1 MYTKVGEER
10 TWSRKYRAKNELEV
24 NEKEG
29 KLVQGRNHVNI
40 VNKNVLSCDFL
51 CFHFLMRES
60 CPIFLSFF
68 PFFVYYF
75 CFIFY
80 IKLFSVLKSFV
91 YYSSLSPGERNTFFV
106 CIRNVTVYLYGVPVS
121 LYVLISGLDVD
132 AKRVLLSE
140 WKWMETC
147 CLYWELIKNY
157 EPPLAYLCV
166 RVHIA
171 IFLHA
176 YVDVWIRILLKI
188 VYSPLF
194 RSTLLTEF
202 P

>member
-1 MYTKVGEER
+1 M
-10 TWSRKYRAKNELEV
+10 
-24 NEKEG
+24 
-29 KLVQGRNHVNI
+29 
-40 VNKNVLSCDFL
+40 LSLLDARVVSHFFDF
-51 CFHFLMRES
+51 F
-60 CPIFLSFF
+60 SFF
-68 PFFVYYF
+68 YHF

-91 YYSSLSPGERNTFFV
+91 YYLSLSPGERNTFFV

-132 AKRVLLSE
+132 AKWVLLSE

-157 EPPLAYLCV
+157 EPPFAYLCV

-171 IFLHA
+171 IFLHV
-176 YVDVWIRILLKI
+176 YIDVWIRILLKI

-194 RSTLLTEF
+194 RSILLTEF